1 MMQAVTDALAV
12 VITWIGSVVTSL
24 TATSGGLSPLLP
36 LFAIGIAVSGFRMA
50 MGSIRRV
57 TWGA

>member
-1 MMQAVTDALAV
+1 MLQAVTDALAV
-12 VITWIGSVVTSL
+12 VISWIGSVVTSL

-36 LFAIGIAVSGFRMA
+36 LFAIGIAVSAFRMA
-50 MGSIRRV
+50 MSSIRRV